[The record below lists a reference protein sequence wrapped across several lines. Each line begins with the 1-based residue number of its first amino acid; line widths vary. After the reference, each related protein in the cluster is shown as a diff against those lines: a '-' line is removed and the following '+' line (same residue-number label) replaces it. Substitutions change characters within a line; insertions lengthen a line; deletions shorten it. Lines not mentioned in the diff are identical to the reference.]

1 MDNASSIDTRV
12 GVYVKETVRQR
23 ERERQTERDRERERD
38 MQLASQPPQFRGARG
53 ARSSRSIAPPR
64 ACCSTSGRDSF
75 AAAASGGR
83 RGDTR
88 VRATNGGKIRI
99 DESVVVLVIIDGAVY

>member
-1 MDNASSIDTRV
+1 M
-12 GVYVKETVRQR
+12 YVKETERERERETDRERQR
-23 ERERQTERDRERERD
+23 ERERE

>member
-12 GVYVKETVRQR
+12 GVYVKETDRERQR
-23 ERERQTERDRERERD
+23 ERERERE